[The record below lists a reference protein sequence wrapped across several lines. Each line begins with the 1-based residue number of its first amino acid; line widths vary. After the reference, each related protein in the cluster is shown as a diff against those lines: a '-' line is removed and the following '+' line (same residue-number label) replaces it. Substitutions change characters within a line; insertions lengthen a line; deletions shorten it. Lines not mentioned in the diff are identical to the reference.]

1 MREVLTVG
9 ELLFLMIAVLLLTFL
24 LTAAPDCSGVQN
36 TEEIQE
42 QTEPECSNSVCMPSI
57 FNQKGS

>member
-24 LTAAPDCSGVQN
+24 ATAGSDCGDVQN
-36 TEEIQE
+36 TEEVQE
-42 QTEPECSNSVCMPSI
+42 QTEPECSNSVCIPSI